1 MQGNVFRNKIFVGI
15 ISRNKDGLY
24 IFQYDKE
31 YLKDS
36 TSRPISINIPLR
48 ENKFESKHLFPF
60 FFNMLSEG
68 VAKDIQCKEFRIDK
82 DDNFAR
88 LLKTTKN
95 NTIGSITVEERT
107 I

>member
-1 MQGNVFRNKIFVGI
+1 MQGNVFRNKIFTGI
-15 ISRNKDGLY
+15 ISRNTNGLY
-24 IFQYDKE
+24 TFQYDKD
-31 YLKDS
+31 YLTNN
-36 TSRPISINIPLR
+36 TSRPISINIPLQEER
-48 ENKFESKHLFPF
+48 FESKYLFPF

-68 VAKDIQCKEFRIDK
+68 VAKDIQCKEFRIDN
-82 DDNFAR
+82 DDDFAR